1 MAVSYG
7 GSSGI
12 GPRNRQQWLQLA
24 RLVAARASGHG
35 TGQQILSA
43 FYPYIYKL
51 HTQQG

>member
-35 TGQQILSA
+35 MEQQIISI
-43 FYPYIYKL
+43 FYP
-51 HTQQG
+51 